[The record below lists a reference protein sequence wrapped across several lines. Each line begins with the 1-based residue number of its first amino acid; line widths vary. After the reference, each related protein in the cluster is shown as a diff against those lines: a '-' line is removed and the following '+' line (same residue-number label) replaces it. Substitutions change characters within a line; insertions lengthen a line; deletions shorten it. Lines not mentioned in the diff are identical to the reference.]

1 MPEQSTDLHRDSR
14 GILALDELF
23 QDLRYALRT
32 FGKDPA
38 FAFVAVLILA
48 LGIGA
53 NVAVFS
59 VVNTL
64 LLRPLPFPQSEQ
76 LVWFMG
82 NRGEGGLS
90 GVTYNGIPLPDRRHA
105 VCDGVPG
112 GRDSEGLKHRNT
124 FSS

>member
-14 GILALDELF
+14 GILTLDELF

-38 FAFVAVLILA
+38 FTFIAVLILA
-48 LGIGA
+48 LGIGG

-64 LLRPLPFPQSEQ
+64 LLRPLPFPQPEQ
-76 LVWFMG
+76 LVWFTG
-82 NRGEGGLS
+82 NHGQGDLS
-90 GVTYNGIPLPDRRHA
+90 GVTYNVG
-105 VCDGVPG
+105 
-112 GRDSEGLKHRNT
+112 
-124 FSS
+124 